1 MSTTITTATFSAT
14 ITEEITLNGQTKNT
28 EVVQTWTDIIYDEVR
43 TRSAATSVSNLATFG
58 AAAAAGTFVD
68 AKMRYFRITNYDDT
82 NFITVGISVSAG
94 DTSYHKVKA
103 GDSFVYCTDVIDAN
117 TAGGAFVAFTQID
130 AITVMADTAACDIE
144 YRIVAAI

>member
-1 MSTTITTATFSAT
+1 MSTAIVSATFTAT
-14 ITEEITLNGQTKNT
+14 ITEEITINEQTKNT
-28 EVVQTWTDIIYDEVR
+28 EIAQSWTDIIYDEVR
-43 TRSAATSVSNLATFG
+43 TRSAPTAVSNLALFG
-58 AAAAAGTFVD
+58 ATAAAGTFVD
-68 AKMRYFRITNYDDT
+68 GKLRYFRITNYDDT
-82 NFITVGISVSAG
+82 NFIVVGISVSGG

-144 YRIVAAI
+144 YRIVTAI